1 MHETRVNKVS
11 RRFYIDHADDHAVV
25 RSVPVV
31 LEVAPRPPIT
41 SQPTSELPASQSS
54 NERGHEHRLSKL
66 VHSKVLRPRRKRA

>member
-1 MHETRVNKVS
+1 MQETRVNKVS

-31 LEVAPRPPIT
+31 LEVALRPQIT
-41 SQPTSELPASQSS
+41 NQSPSELPASPSS
-54 NERGHEHRLSKL
+54 NERGHERRLSKL

>member
-31 LEVAPRPPIT
+31 LEVAPRTQVANPAAPEILTT
-41 SQPTSELPASQSS
+41 SNP
-54 NERGHEHRLSKL
+54 GHEHRLSKL
-66 VHSKVLRPRRKRA
+66 VHSAVRRPRRKRA